1 MIVLSKPTFDRIMAA
16 VQKVEPMNPPTKGG
30 AGWKDVSSRP
40 HRGAALFPVEL
51 ATDGGADGDAENPAS
66 YTYTVTDYFSGVS
79 LATGVAVSHQRP
91 NGMTL
96 PGLTGIAFWDGET
109 LVLWDT
115 DEQPGTFLGCEE
127 EE

>member
-66 YTYTVTDYFSGVS
+66 YTYTVTDYFTGDSLGTGVS
-79 LATGVAVSHQRP
+79 PSHQRP
-91 NGMTL
+91 NGSTL
-96 PGLTGIAFWDGET
+96 AALTGDAFWDGET
-109 LVLWDT
+109 LILWRT
-115 DEQPGTFLGCEE
+115 DEVPVLFVGCEE
-127 EE
+127 